1 MSATRQRSYT
11 VARSEYRPGA
21 CNYALIAGNPVRV
34 IEFERSASI
43 TIKDAYFEPGARFA
57 LSLWRRNEFGTT
69 AWRTIILQAVS
80 AHENAQ
86 RVPQVRP
93 GARVIFDLS
102 GPLRGRIAHHWIV
115 SIAGDLAQLTE
126 ASIARMES
134 TFRTQS
140 YTRLRA
146 TLAHYK
152 A

>member
-1 MSATRQRSYT
+1 MNAPRQSYT
-11 VARSEYRPGA
+11 VARTEYRSGA
-21 CNYALIAGNPVRV
+21 CNYALIAGQPVRV
-34 IEFERSASI
+34 VERERSASV
-43 TIKDAYFEPGARFA
+43 TIKDAYFAPGDRFA

-86 RVPQVRP
+86 RAPQVRP
-93 GARVIFDLS
+93 GARVLFDLS
-102 GPLRGRIAHHWIV
+102 GSLRGRIAHHWIV
-115 SIAGDLAQLTE
+115 SIADDLSKLTE

-146 TLAHYK
+146 TLARYK
-152 A
+152 T